1 MWSAGGP
8 IPPLSGVYSWRV
20 YVIADVRKAEGV
32 EKPTSL
38 SLNGWKREPDISI
51 SVFPLSSPQV
61 AFSETGTGT
70 FTLMRR
76 KGEGGDDRDWWMEK
90 ATQNRKFLWYSY
102 FFFSFLT
109 HKSTWSEKISF
120 YVADLPKGIGIYLFL
135 FFYSAGQRWMGE
147 KKKDVK

>member
-1 MWSAGGP
+1 M
-8 IPPLSGVYSWRV
+8 V
-20 YVIADVRKAEGV
+20 ADVRKAEGV

-76 KGEGGDDRDWWMEK
+76 KGEGGDDRD
-90 ATQNRKFLWYSY
+90 
-102 FFFSFLT
+102 
-109 HKSTWSEKISF
+109 
-120 YVADLPKGIGIYLFL
+120 
-135 FFYSAGQRWMGE
+135 
-147 KKKDVK
+147 